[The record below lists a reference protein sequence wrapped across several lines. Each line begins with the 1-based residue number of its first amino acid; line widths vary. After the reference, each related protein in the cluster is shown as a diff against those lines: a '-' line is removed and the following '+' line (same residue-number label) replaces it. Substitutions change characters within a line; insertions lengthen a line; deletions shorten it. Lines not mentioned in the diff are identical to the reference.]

1 MLVGPM
7 DYTPGGFRNQTPET
21 FQWRFFLPTVMTTR
35 AHGLAMFVVY
45 ESPLQTVADTPDAY
59 AGQPE
64 TAFIGQVPT
73 TWDETRFLS
82 GEIGQSIVLARR
94 KGRDWYVGAM
104 TNADGRAVSLPLDFL
119 GRGRFEATV
128 YADGEAADRTT
139 ITKQAVGAD
148 TTLTLY
154 LKPSGGAAISITP
167 R

>member
-1 MLVGPM
+1 
-7 DYTPGGFRNQTPET
+7 
-21 FQWRFFLPTVMTTR
+21 MTTR

-64 TAFIGQVPT
+64 TAFIAQVPT
-73 TWDETRFLS
+73 TWDETRFID

-104 TNADGRAVSLPLDFL
+104 TNAEGRTVSLPLDFL
-119 GRGRFEATV
+119 GRGRFEATI
-128 YADGEAADRTT
+128 YADGDAPNRTAISTQTVDAA
-139 ITKQAVGAD
+139 
-148 TTLTLY
+148 TTLSLT
-154 LKPSGGAAISITP
+154 LKPSGGAALRITP